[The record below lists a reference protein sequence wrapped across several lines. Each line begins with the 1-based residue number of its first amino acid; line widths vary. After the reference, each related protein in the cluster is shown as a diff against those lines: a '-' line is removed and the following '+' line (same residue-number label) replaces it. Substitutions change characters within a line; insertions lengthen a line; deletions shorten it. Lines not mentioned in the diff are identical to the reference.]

1 MDSFHM
7 ILLGIFAVVAYFILT
22 DEGVAAAFFY
32 VTRLAKAY
40 IQRQLWWFTHNPRN
54 PVVKYM
60 IHRRSLKMAE
70 DLMREINTKEETK
83 D

>member
-1 MDSFHM
+1 M

-60 IHRRSLKMAE
+60 IHRRSMKLAKE
-70 DLMREINTKEETK
+70 LMDEFKNK
-83 D
+83 

>member
-1 MDSFHM
+1 MDSHY
-7 ILLGIFAVVAYFILT
+7 ILFTLFAVAMYFIVT
-22 DEGVAAAFFY
+22 DESVAAAFYY
-32 VTRLAKAY
+32 VTRLVKAY

>member
-32 VTRLAKAY
+32 VTRLVKAY
-40 IQRQLWWFTHNPRN
+40 IQRQLWWLTHNPRN

-60 IHRRSLKMAE
+60 MWRRSMKLAQELIDEYK
-70 DLMREINTKEETK
+70 NK
-83 D
+83 

>member
-32 VTRLAKAY
+32 VYLLAKTNIERY
-40 IQRQLWWFTHNPRN
+40 WWWILNNPKN
-54 PVVKYM
+54 PVVKYV
-60 IHRRSLKMAE
+60 IYRRSLKLAKELMAE
-70 DLMREINTKEETK
+70 INKDKET
-83 D
+83 

>member
-1 MDSFHM
+1 MDSHY
-7 ILLGIFAVVAYFILT
+7 ILFTLFAVAMYFIVT
-22 DEGVAAAFFY
+22 DDSVAAAFYY
-32 VTRLAKAY
+32 VTRLVKAY

>member
-1 MDSFHM
+1 MNFHY
-7 ILLGIFAVVAYFILT
+7 ILFAIFAVAAYFIVT
-22 DEGVAAAFFY
+22 DESVAAAFFY
-32 VTRLAKAY
+32 ATKLAKQY
-40 IQRQLWWFTHNPRN
+40 TQRKWWWITHNPRN

-70 DLMREINTKEETK
+70 DLMRKINTKEETK

>member
-1 MDSFHM
+1 MDSHY
-7 ILLGIFAVVAYFILT
+7 ILFTLFAVAMYFIVT
-22 DEGVAAAFFY
+22 DESVAAAFYY

-60 IHRRSLKMAE
+60 IHRRSMKLAQELQKYFDE
-70 DLMREINTKEETK
+70 K
-83 D
+83 DK